1 MGFKKDDIELFRL
14 VPIAAEETI
23 SEADSAE
30 TEIAARIHNASISVG
45 EVEKI
50 IQQRDKSKEQLQK
63 TNEALKTYL
72 KELQKMRKYFMD
84 IVNESTNEEGKTS
97 EKTMAARAM
106 RYKKLEDDNNRLRT
120 LLKTQLENS
129 ENLRLETQHTVE
141 TLREEFN
148 VLVKVRYFMQTHI

>member
-1 MGFKKDDIELFRL
+1 M
-14 VPIAAEETI
+14 
-23 SEADSAE
+23 
-30 TEIAARIHNASISVG
+30 EIAARVHNVNISML
-45 EVEKI
+45 EVENI

-84 IVNESTNEEGKTS
+84 IVNESTNEDGKAS
-97 EKTMAARAM
+97 EKSMAARAM

-148 VLVKVRYFMQTHI
+148 VLIKVRSQTNFELGVDKLQEQREGEQSRCKT

>member
-1 MGFKKDDIELFRL
+1 VEPGGDLGEI
-14 VPIAAEETI
+14 
-23 SEADSAE
+23 
-30 TEIAARIHNASISVG
+30 EIAARVHNVNISMS
-45 EVEKI
+45 EIESI

-84 IVNESTNEEGKTS
+84 IVNESTNEDGKTS
-97 EKTMAARAM
+97 EKAMAARAM

-120 LLKTQLENS
+120 LLRTQLENS

-148 VLVKVRYFMQTHI
+148 VLVKVKPRIIFIRN

>member
-1 MGFKKDDIELFRL
+1 MVPITAEDNLEKEDIEGG
-14 VPIAAEETI
+14 
-23 SEADSAE
+23 E
-30 TEIAARIHNASISVG
+30 TEIAVRVHNSSISVA
-45 EVEKI
+45 EMEKI

-84 IVNESTNEEGKTS
+84 IVNDTSTS
-97 EKTMAARAM
+97 EEAKTDKAMAAKAM
-106 RYKKLEDDNNRLRT
+106 RYKKLEEDNNRLRN

-129 ENLRLETQHTVE
+129 ENLRVETQHTVE

-148 VLVKVRYFMQTHI
+148 VLVKVLLLLKRIISINNKNNRN

>member
-1 MGFKKDDIELFRL
+1 M
-14 VPIAAEETI
+14 
-23 SEADSAE
+23 S
-30 TEIAARIHNASISVG
+30 

-84 IVNESTNEEGKTS
+84 IVNENSGSEESKND
-97 EKTMAARAM
+97 KTMAAKAM
-106 RYKKLEDDNNRLRT
+106 RYKKLEEDNNRLRN

-148 VLVKVRYFMQTHI
+148 VLVKVFLLVKAYFI